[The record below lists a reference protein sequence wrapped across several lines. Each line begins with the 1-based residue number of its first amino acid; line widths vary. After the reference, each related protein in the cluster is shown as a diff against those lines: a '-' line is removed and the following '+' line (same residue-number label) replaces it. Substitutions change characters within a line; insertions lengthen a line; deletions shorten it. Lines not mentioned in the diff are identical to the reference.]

1 MTNSFAK
8 KTTIAFSL
16 LLLFL
21 VLPFLKPQSANAD
34 AKKTLIIT
42 GVALGGT
49 ALAVAGY
56 NAYRNRQVRQ
66 QYEDYGYRN
75 TNNNGR
81 YSSRRPCQNQRRY
94 QNTSY
99 GNQRYNNQGYPDYND
114 PYYY

>member
-1 MTNSFAK
+1 
-8 KTTIAFSL
+8 
-16 LLLFL
+16 
-21 VLPFLKPQSANAD
+21 LKPQSANAD
-34 AKKTLIIT
+34 AKKALIIT

-81 YSSRRPCQNQRRY
+81 YSSRALL
-94 QNTSY
+94 
-99 GNQRYNNQGYPDYND
+99 
-114 PYYY
+114 